1 MDLALFKSFL
11 DANRPEELQY
21 LDDSTES
28 NWIRSH
34 YQKFG
39 SLPLPAT
46 FESNFQV
53 SLPDFTEDW
62 EYYRG
67 NLIDEDY
74 VRQATPL
81 LEEFN
86 KKAGKMSAKDALL
99 WLRDSL
105 ASVRGKVTHSRGVS
119 ILNTAPSRIEYYK
132 KRAGVR
138 HAIGIAPYDTLSGGV
153 GEDDI
158 LIIAA
163 RPGQGKSMLAIS
175 IATHMARQGLR
186 VGLYSSEMTVQAVGA
201 RFDSFA
207 GGISNYAITR
217 GKEVSYWND
226 YIDSLEDWQGDIIVR
241 TINDYDGQF
250 ATPQDIQAFILEENL
265 DVIVID
271 QINGMRLNSMR
282 GLSSEEH
289 VKLAELQKQL
299 TAVQKTQKIP
309 FVEVL
314 QLNRQATGDNE
325 PQLEHLSG
333 SGRFEQDAS
342 AVLGFWRKSKDV
354 LMAKC
359 MKSRDFEGE
368 GKKWEFNIDFD
379 KGKIME
385 RTDAVGAIQNR
396 IKVSRLKQA
405 EDDEDIMD

>member
-1 MDLALFKSFL
+1 MDLSLFKSFL
-11 DANRPEELQY
+11 DANRPEELTY
-21 LDDSTES
+21 LDNSTES

-34 YQKFG
+34 YQQYG
-39 SLPLPAT
+39 SLPLPQT
-46 FESNFQV
+46 FESHFQV
-53 SLPDFTEDW
+53 SLPEFTEDW
-62 EYYRG
+62 EYYKR

-74 VRQATPL
+74 VNQATPL
-81 LEEFN
+81 LDEFN
-86 KKAGKMSAKDALL
+86 RKAGKMPAKEALL
-99 WLRDSL
+99 WLRDAL
-105 ASVRGKVTHSRGVS
+105 AGVQSKSTHSKGVS
-119 ILNTAPSRIEYYK
+119 IINTAPSRIDYYK

-138 HAIGIAPYDTLSGGV
+138 HSVGLAPYDNLSGGI

-158 LIIAA
+158 FIIAA

-175 IATHMARQGLR
+175 IATSMARQGLK

-207 GGISNYAITR
+207 GNISNYAITR
-217 GKEVSYWND
+217 GREVQYWND
-226 YIDSLEDWQGDIIVR
+226 YVDSLEDWEGDIIVR

-250 ATPQDIQAFILEENL
+250 ATPQDIQSFILEEHL

-271 QINGMRLNSMR
+271 QINGMRLSNTR
-282 GLSSEEH
+282 GLGSEEH
-289 VKLAELQKQL
+289 VRLAELQKQL
-299 TAVQKTQKIP
+299 TAIQKTQKIP

-325 PQLEHLSG
+325 PQLEHLAG

-354 LMAKC
+354 LMCKC
-359 MKSRDFEGE
+359 MKARDFEGE
-368 GKKWEFNIDFD
+368 GKKWEFTVDFD

-385 RTDAVGAIQNR
+385 RTDAVGAIRN
-396 IKVSRLKQA
+396 KLTVNKLKTADDDA
-405 EDDEDIMD
+405 ELMD